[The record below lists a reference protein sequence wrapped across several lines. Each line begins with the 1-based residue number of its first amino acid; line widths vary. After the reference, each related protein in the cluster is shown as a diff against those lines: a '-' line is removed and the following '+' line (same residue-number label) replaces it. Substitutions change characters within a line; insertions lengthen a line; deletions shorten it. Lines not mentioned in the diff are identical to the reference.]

1 MQVVTI
7 ESRSLTQ
14 LENQIRDGVIKA
26 YRLLEGEPG
35 QRNFA
40 LKLVNIEGEFNSPR
54 HRHNFDQ
61 VRFQIEGTFDY
72 SADGKLKPGWV
83 GYFPEG
89 TRYGPQKS
97 SGSTWNLLLQVG
109 GASGSGYT
117 SESEEDRAAGE
128 LKAKGGKFEG
138 GVYTYFRPDGTKVNQ
153 DGYEALWEHIH
164 GRPLIYPKE
173 RFERPVLMNS
183 ENFNWVPDLQQPGV
197 SSKFIGSFSES
208 QLKIA
213 FHRGE
218 ARAKLRLEPDGFY
231 FVLNGAGEAGGK
243 AFARHSTIHLQPQD
257 ECTASFT
264 ETTELLQLGMP
275 RVPAQKLN

>member
-1 MQVVTI
+1 VQVVPLET
-7 ESRSLTQ
+7 RSLTQ

-26 YRLLEGEPG
+26 YRLLQGEPG
-35 QRNFA
+35 PRNFA
-40 LKLVNIEGEFNSPR
+40 LKLVNIEGAFNSPR

-117 SESEEDRAAGE
+117 SESEEDRAAAE

-138 GVYTYFRPDGTKVNQ
+138 GVFTYIKPDGTKVNQ
-153 DGYEALWEHIH
+153 DAYEALWEHIH
-164 GRPLIYPKE
+164 GRPLVYPQE

-183 ENFNWVPDLQQPGV
+183 ESFNWIEDPDQKGV
-197 SSKFIGSFSES
+197 STKLLGTFSEAE
-208 QLKIA
+208 LKLA
-213 FHRGE
+213 FHRVESGATLRME
-218 ARAKLRLEPDGFY
+218 ADSFY
-231 FVLNGAGEAGGK
+231 FVLSGKGVAEGK
-243 AFARHSTIHLQPQD
+243 AFAKHTTIQLQPEERAALVAEKD
-257 ECTASFT
+257 
-264 ETTELLQLGMP
+264 TELLQLRMP
-275 RVPAQKLN
+275 RI

>member
-14 LENQIRDGVIKA
+14 LENQIREGVIKA

-35 QRNFA
+35 PRNFA
-40 LKLVNIEGEFNSPR
+40 LKLVNIEGDFNSPR

-72 SADGKLKPGWV
+72 SADGKLKPGWI

-117 SESEEDRAAGE
+117 AESEEDRAAAE

-138 GVYTYFRPDGTKVNQ
+138 GVYTFIRGDGTKVNQ
-153 DGYEALWEHIH
+153 DAYEALWEHIH
-164 GRPLIYPKE
+164 GRPLVYPKE
-173 RFERPVLMNS
+173 RFDRPVLMNS
-183 ENFNWVPDLQQPGV
+183 ESFNWVPHPDQPGISV
-197 SSKFIGSFSES
+197 KFLGMFSEA

-213 FHRGE
+213 FHRAE
-218 ARAKLRLEPDGFY
+218 AGAKMRLEADSFY
-231 FVLNGAGEAGGK
+231 FVLRGAGEAGGK
-243 AFARHSTIHLQPQD
+243 AFGKHSTIHLQPNEQ
-257 ECTASFT
+257 CLASFSQAA
-264 ETTELLQLGMP
+264 ELLQLGMP
-275 RVPAQKLN
+275 RVAQTS